1 MNKYKL
7 LILICFFLIT
17 ITLPKVTAS
26 VNSMNLLGKVI
37 ILDSGH
43 GGVDAGATGNQIIE
57 KDLNNRDINEL
68 YLTTIEPIHL
78 DREETVPGYFTYVGD
93 KELPKLI
100 DFNYRPGVI
109 NVRDMFGNI
118 IQIGSRTKAKLQKY
132 RKATCKDYI
141 AWVKNNRIYV
151 DGDSNQLEYISV
163 DVIAEDPTELNACF
177 DPDSEFPI
185 PSAMIPTITQMI
197 LERELRFM
205 ITMPSDDT
213 NDAHDD
219 TQNRVSNK

>member
-1 MNKYKL
+1 MTLNQLVDNIL
-7 LILICFFLIT
+7 LIARNNNIAESEHLSRI
-17 ITLPKVTAS
+17 
-26 VNSMNLLGKVI
+26 
-37 ILDSGH
+37 
-43 GGVDAGATGNQIIE
+43 QIE
-57 KDLNNRDINEL
+57 KWIIGYRAMLIKQDIDKGRDINEL

-141 AWVKNNRIYV
+141 AWVKNNRIHV

-177 DPDSEFPI
+177 DPDNEFPI

>member
-1 MNKYKL
+1 M
-7 LILICFFLIT
+7 LIKQQID
-17 ITLPKVTAS
+17 K
-26 VNSMNLLGKVI
+26 
-37 ILDSGH
+37 GH
-43 GGVDAGATGNQIIE
+43 DVSEA
-57 KDLNNRDINEL
+57 

-109 NVRDMFGNI
+109 NVRDMFGNM

-177 DPDSEFPI
+177 DPDNEFPI

-219 TQNRVSNK
+219 TQNRVSDK

>member
-1 MNKYKL
+1 MTLNQLIDNIL
-7 LILICFFLIT
+7 LIARNNNIAESEHLSR
-17 ITLPKVTAS
+17 A
-26 VNSMNLLGKVI
+26 
-37 ILDSGH
+37 
-43 GGVDAGATGNQIIE
+43 QIE
-57 KDLNNRDINEL
+57 KWIIGYRAMLIKQDIDKDRDINDM

-78 DREETVPGYFTYVGD
+78 DREETVPG
-93 KELPKLI
+93 
-100 DFNYRPGVI
+100 
-109 NVRDMFGNI
+109 I

-185 PSAMIPTITQMI
+185 PSAMIPVITQMI
-197 LERELRFM
+197 MQRELSVM
-205 ITMPSDDT
+205 ITMPSDDS

-219 TQNRVSNK
+219 TQNRVNNK

>member
-1 MNKYKL
+1 MTLNQLVDNIL
-7 LILICFFLIT
+7 LIARNNNIAESEHLSRI
-17 ITLPKVTAS
+17 
-26 VNSMNLLGKVI
+26 
-37 ILDSGH
+37 
-43 GGVDAGATGNQIIE
+43 QIE
-57 KDLNNRDINEL
+57 KWIIGYRAMLIKQDIDKGRDINEL

-109 NVRDMFGNI
+109 NVRDMFGNV

-177 DPDSEFPI
+177 DPDNEFPI

-219 TQNRVSNK
+219 TQNRVSDK

>member
-1 MNKYKL
+1 MTLNQLVDNIL
-7 LILICFFLIT
+7 LIARNNNIAESEHLSRI
-17 ITLPKVTAS
+17 
-26 VNSMNLLGKVI
+26 
-37 ILDSGH
+37 
-43 GGVDAGATGNQIIE
+43 QIE
-57 KDLNNRDINEL
+57 KWIIGYRAMLIKQDIDKGRDINEL

-109 NVRDMFGNI
+109 NVRDMFGNV

-177 DPDSEFPI
+177 DPDNEFPI

>member
-1 MNKYKL
+1 MTLNQLIDNIL
-7 LILICFFLIT
+7 LIARNNNIAESEHLSRI
-17 ITLPKVTAS
+17 
-26 VNSMNLLGKVI
+26 
-37 ILDSGH
+37 
-43 GGVDAGATGNQIIE
+43 QIE
-57 KDLNNRDINEL
+57 KWIIGYRAMLIKQDIDKGRDINEL

-177 DPDSEFPI
+177 DPDNEFPI

-219 TQNRVSNK
+219 TQNRVSDK

>member
-1 MNKYKL
+1 MTLNQLVDNIL
-7 LILICFFLIT
+7 LIARNNNIAESEHLSRI
-17 ITLPKVTAS
+17 
-26 VNSMNLLGKVI
+26 
-37 ILDSGH
+37 
-43 GGVDAGATGNQIIE
+43 QIE
-57 KDLNNRDINEL
+57 KWIIGYRAMLIKQDIDKGRDINEL

-163 DVIAEDPTELNACF
+163 DVIAEDPTELKACF

-219 TQNRVSNK
+219 TQNRVSDK

>member
-1 MNKYKL
+1 MTLNQLVDNIL
-7 LILICFFLIT
+7 LIARNNNIAESEHLSRI
-17 ITLPKVTAS
+17 
-26 VNSMNLLGKVI
+26 
-37 ILDSGH
+37 
-43 GGVDAGATGNQIIE
+43 QIE
-57 KDLNNRDINEL
+57 KWIIGYRAMLIKQDIDKGRDINEL

-163 DVIAEDPTELNACF
+163 DVIAEDPTELYAGF
-177 DPDSEFPI
+177 DPDNEFPI

>member
-1 MNKYKL
+1 MTLNQLVDNIL
-7 LILICFFLIT
+7 LIARNNNIAESEHLSRI
-17 ITLPKVTAS
+17 
-26 VNSMNLLGKVI
+26 
-37 ILDSGH
+37 
-43 GGVDAGATGNQIIE
+43 QIE
-57 KDLNNRDINEL
+57 KWIIGYRAMLIKQDIDKGRDINEL

-163 DVIAEDPTELNACF
+163 DVIAEDPTELNTCF

-219 TQNRVSNK
+219 TQNRVSDK

>member
-1 MNKYKL
+1 MTLNQLVDNIL
-7 LILICFFLIT
+7 LIARNNNIAESEHLSRI
-17 ITLPKVTAS
+17 
-26 VNSMNLLGKVI
+26 
-37 ILDSGH
+37 
-43 GGVDAGATGNQIIE
+43 QIE
-57 KDLNNRDINEL
+57 KWIIGYRAMLIKQDIDKGRDINEL

-118 IQIGSRTKAKLQKY
+118 IQIGSHTKAKLQKY

-177 DPDSEFPI
+177 DPDNEFPI

>member
-1 MNKYKL
+1 MTLNQLVDNIL
-7 LILICFFLIT
+7 LIARNNNIAESEHLSRI
-17 ITLPKVTAS
+17 
-26 VNSMNLLGKVI
+26 
-37 ILDSGH
+37 
-43 GGVDAGATGNQIIE
+43 QIE
-57 KDLNNRDINEL
+57 KWIIGYRAMLIKQDIDKDRDINDM

-177 DPDSEFPI
+177 DPDNEFPI

>member
-1 MNKYKL
+1 MTLNQLVDNIL
-7 LILICFFLIT
+7 LIARNNNIAESEHLSRI
-17 ITLPKVTAS
+17 
-26 VNSMNLLGKVI
+26 
-37 ILDSGH
+37 
-43 GGVDAGATGNQIIE
+43 QIE
-57 KDLNNRDINEL
+57 KWIIGYRAMLIKQDIDKGRDINEL

-163 DVIAEDPTELNACF
+163 DVIAEDPTELKACF
-177 DPDSEFPI
+177 DPDNEFPI

-219 TQNRVSNK
+219 TQNRVSDK

>member
-1 MNKYKL
+1 MTLNQLVDNIL
-7 LILICFFLIT
+7 LIARNNNIAESEHLSRI
-17 ITLPKVTAS
+17 
-26 VNSMNLLGKVI
+26 
-37 ILDSGH
+37 
-43 GGVDAGATGNQIIE
+43 QIE
-57 KDLNNRDINEL
+57 KWIIGYRAMLIKQDIDKGRDINEL

-109 NVRDMFGNI
+109 NVRDMFGNM

-177 DPDSEFPI
+177 DPDNEFPI

-219 TQNRVSNK
+219 TYNRVSNK

>member
-1 MNKYKL
+1 MTLNQLVDNIL
-7 LILICFFLIT
+7 LIARNNNIAESEHLSRI
-17 ITLPKVTAS
+17 
-26 VNSMNLLGKVI
+26 
-37 ILDSGH
+37 
-43 GGVDAGATGNQIIE
+43 QIE
-57 KDLNNRDINEL
+57 KWIIGYRAMLIKQDIDKGRDINEL

-163 DVIAEDPTELNACF
+163 DVIAEDPTELKACF

>member
-1 MNKYKL
+1 MTLNQLVDNIL
-7 LILICFFLIT
+7 LIARNNNIAESEHLSRI
-17 ITLPKVTAS
+17 
-26 VNSMNLLGKVI
+26 
-37 ILDSGH
+37 
-43 GGVDAGATGNQIIE
+43 QIE
-57 KDLNNRDINEL
+57 KWIIGYRAMLIKQDIDKGRDINEL

-185 PSAMIPTITQMI
+185 PSAMIQTITQMI

>member
-1 MNKYKL
+1 MTLNQLVDNIL
-7 LILICFFLIT
+7 LIARNNNIAESEHL
-17 ITLPKVTAS
+17 S
-26 VNSMNLLGKVI
+26 RM
-37 ILDSGH
+37 
-43 GGVDAGATGNQIIE
+43 QIE
-57 KDLNNRDINEL
+57 KWIIGYRAMLIKQDIDKGRDINEL

-177 DPDSEFPI
+177 DPDNEFPI